1 MKTKDSKYREKQ
13 LKKML
18 ENAEIQEL
26 KIRGELDLI
35 IKKKERKL
43 GKIQEKQRVL
53 KDKLMDIWNEEY
65 CTIEDIRNSEI
76 FKNSPLT
83 KEEKEEIRREVL
95 EECGM
100 LNV

>member
-1 MKTKDSKYREKQ
+1 METKDSKYREKQ

-43 GKIQEKQRVL
+43 EKIQEKQRVL
-53 KDKLMDIWNEEY
+53 KDKLMDIWNKEY
-65 CTIEDIRNSEI
+65 CTIEEVE
-76 FKNSPLT
+76 
-83 KEEKEEIRREVL
+83 KELRKDNPITEEEREEIRREVL
-95 EECGM
+95 EECGIS
-100 LNV
+100 NV